1 MSAGG
6 YYDIDSILSE
16 EVRVPCV
23 FALDAVGMG
32 MLDPTTSDE
41 DLSQGAK
48 VRRNLLLGRSSRNGI
63 GENGGNVP
71 STTGLCVFWDIL
83 VTGVHFGA
91 LGYYNKFGYASHRL
105 LLLCGTPWHS
115 EERQHVTRR
124 APCPLFTPSSS
135 SSSSKIIS

>member
-48 VRRNLLLGRSSRNGI
+48 VRRSLLLVPTGCSGVGREGASVHHACIQGVLCRPSAVYITRQRRCVCLFVTVFFSSPTSG
-63 GENGGNVP
+63 
-71 STTGLCVFWDIL
+71 
-83 VTGVHFGA
+83 
-91 LGYYNKFGYASHRL
+91 
-105 LLLCGTPWHS
+105 
-115 EERQHVTRR
+115 
-124 APCPLFTPSSS
+124 
-135 SSSSKIIS
+135 

>member
-48 VRRNLLLGRSSRNGI
+48 VRRRVPLLLGPNSS
-63 GENGGNVP
+63 GGNGKEEKSLHRTFRTAPLCSLQEMSLLHNYMLAFVVYGDFIHVLY
-71 STTGLCVFWDIL
+71 STIPLCARYCCSCPHLCLD
-83 VTGVHFGA
+83 
-91 LGYYNKFGYASHRL
+91 YA
-105 LLLCGTPWHS
+105 
-115 EERQHVTRR
+115 
-124 APCPLFTPSSS
+124 
-135 SSSSKIIS
+135 

>member
-48 VRRNLLLGRSSRNGI
+48 VRRRPPLGPR
-63 GENGGNVP
+63 GGSVHRMIRVYTVYFHDLRVWATRVGCSQ
-71 STTGLCVFWDIL
+71 STMHTETDMWLFGVVLCVQS
-83 VTGVHFGA
+83 HF
-91 LGYYNKFGYASHRL
+91 
-105 LLLCGTPWHS
+105 
-115 EERQHVTRR
+115 
-124 APCPLFTPSSS
+124 APSRTAVLRHAHAVSW
-135 SSSSKIIS
+135 